1 VFGSSVEQCGGRVTD
16 QPFVPIVREPDL
28 PRLTAA
34 SGAILAEM
42 QRLAAAGVDRADL
55 VAGLYAARALVADDD
70 HGRGRGMV
78 VQADGLRWGELED
91 LVGLAAPVLDPAR
104 HAGTGTWHPDCP
116 ACRGA
121 QAAAR
126 IRAHRRY
133 RTVGP
138 GVPFRPEP
146 G

>member
-1 VFGSSVEQCGGRVTD
+1 VTD

-34 SGAILAEM
+34 GAAVRAEM
-42 QRLAAAGVDRADL
+42 DRLTAAGVDRADL
-55 VAGLYAARALVADDD
+55 DRADLVAGLFAARALVADDD
-70 HGRGRGMV
+70 HGRGHGVV
-78 VQADGLRWGELED
+78 VQADGLRWAELED
-91 LVGLAAPVLDPAR
+91 LVGLAGPVLDPAR

-126 IRAHRRY
+126 IRTHRRY
-133 RTVGP
+133 RTIGP
-138 GVPFRPEP
+138 G
-146 G
+146 

>member
-1 VFGSSVEQCGGRVTD
+1 VTD

-70 HGRGRGMV
+70 HGRGHGMV

-138 GVPFRPEP
+138 GGPVPA
-146 G
+146 

>member
-1 VFGSSVEQCGGRVTD
+1 MTD

-34 SGAILAEM
+34 GAAVLTEM
-42 QRLAAAGVDRADL
+42 ERLTAAGVDRADL
-55 VAGLYAARALVADDD
+55 VAGLFATRALVADDQ
-70 HGRGRGMV
+70 HGRNPGIV
-78 VQADGLRWGELED
+78 VQADTLRWDELED
-91 LVGLAAPVLDPAR
+91 LAGLAGPVLDPTR
-104 HAGTGTWHPDCP
+104 HAGTGTWHPACP

-126 IRAHRRY
+126 IRGHRRY

-138 GVPFRPEP
+138 T
-146 G
+146 

>member
-34 SGAILAEM
+34 GAAIRAEM
-42 QRLAAAGVDRADL
+42 DRLSAAGVDRADL

-70 HGRGRGMV
+70 HGRGHGLV

-91 LVGLAAPVLDPAR
+91 LVELAAPVLDPTA
-104 HAGTGTWHPDCP
+104 HAGTGTWHPACP

-126 IRAHRRY
+126 IRSHRRY

-138 GVPFRPEP
+138 GR
-146 G
+146 

>member
-1 VFGSSVEQCGGRVTD
+1 MTD

-34 SGAILAEM
+34 GGAIRAEM
-42 QRLAAAGVDRADL
+42 DRLAAAGVDRADL
-55 VAGLYAARALVADDD
+55 VAGLFAARALVADDD
-70 HGRGRGMV
+70 HGRGHGMV
-78 VQADGLRWGELED
+78 VQADGLRWSELED
-91 LVGLAAPVLDPAR
+91 LVGLARSELDPAR

-116 ACRGA
+116 ACSGA

-126 IRAHRRY
+126 IRNHRRY

-138 GVPFRPEP
+138 G
-146 G
+146 

>member
-1 VFGSSVEQCGGRVTD
+1 VTD

-34 SGAILAEM
+34 GAAVRVELD
-42 QRLAAAGVDRADL
+42 RLSAAGVDRADV
-55 VAGLYAARALVADDD
+55 VAGLYAARAVVADDQ
-70 HGRGRGMV
+70 HGREHGLV
-78 VQADGLRWGELED
+78 VQADRLRWDELED
-91 LVGLAAPVLDPAR
+91 LVGLAGPVLDPAR
-104 HAGTGTWHPDCP
+104 HAGTGTWHPACP

-126 IRAHRRY
+126 IRNHRRY

-138 GVPFRPEP
+138 G
-146 G
+146 